1 MATEKWIAGTGVGLT
16 WTAAFTASTLDGIVN
31 GNSILSD
38 LAISNASPLDMF
50 CDLSLVFGTGPT
62 WASPFYMGVYL
73 YPLSDDGTHYG
84 DGQFGSQAAGIPGQN
99 YYCGS
104 INTAAATS
112 GAKYGQLTGIVI
124 PPGSFKFV
132 LYNGMGA
139 TLAGSGANTCKYR
152 TYNRQ
157 VT

>member
-1 MATEKWIAGTGVGLT
+1 MATEKWIAGSGVGLT
-16 WTAAFTASTLDGIVN
+16 WTDAFSAATLNSIAS

-38 LAISNASPLDMF
+38 LPISNATPLDMF

-62 WASPFYMGVYL
+62 WASPFFVGIYL
-73 YPLSDDGTHYG
+73 YPLSDDASHYG
-84 DGQFGSQAAGIPGQN
+84 DGLFTSSAAGIPGQN
-99 YYCGS
+99 YFCGS
-104 INTAAATS
+104 INTGPATS

-124 PPGSFKFV
+124 PPGTFKFV
-132 LYNGMGA
+132 LYNGMGG

-157 VT
+157 VA